1 MKFIIIFIVVSLI
14 NFQCVLAIKD
24 FIEKN
29 INAIGGKMKKYVL
42 IVISVI
48 ILICGKTIP
57 VQADMGPKP
66 DLKVIVSN
74 PPQEEYYLDLLVD
87 YPEDNGYIWLDESE
101 YDSEKIEILQEYRD
115 GDWRAAKVTGTR
127 VPLTGEL
134 IGESSEDK
142 MIHEFGYVGVP
153 DRFRVIIITSDNKV
167 VTSDIIETNTFSSVV
182 YYDFETNEI
191 SKKSIFFDVIR
202 QFLFTCISTLI
213 IEGIILLLF
222 RFKLKD
228 NYKPF
233 LLINIG
239 TQLFLNIIIIT
250 LNMRSGILG
259 ALFMYPLLEIPIFIS
274 EIILFRKYLKPQKKT
289 IITIYT
295 VCANII
301 SFMVG
306 IGLVFLNFK
315 M

>member
-1 MKFIIIFIVVSLI
+1 M
-14 NFQCVLAIKD
+14 
-24 FIEKN
+24 
-29 INAIGGKMKKYVL
+29 
-42 IVISVI
+42 
-48 ILICGKTIP
+48 
-57 VQADMGPKP
+57 
-66 DLKVIVSN
+66 
-74 PPQEEYYLDLLVD
+74 D

-101 YDSEKIEILQEYRD
+101 YDSEKIKILQEYRD

-134 IGESSEDK
+134 IGWESSENK

-153 DRFRVIIITSDNKV
+153 DRFRVIIITSDNNV
-167 VTSDIIETNTFSSVV
+167 ITSDIIETNTFSSVV

-191 SKKSIFFDVIR
+191 SKKSIFFDVIS
-202 QFLFTCISTLI
+202 QFLFTCISTII
-213 IEGIILLLF
+213 IEWIILLLF

-233 LLINIG
+233 SLVNIRIK
-239 TQLFLNIIIIT
+239 LFLNIIIIT
-250 LNMRSGILG
+250 MNIRSGILG
-259 ALFMYPLLEIPIFIS
+259 AKFIYPILEIPIFIS
-274 EIILFRKYLKPQKKT
+274 EIILFRKYLKPQNKT
-289 IITIYT
+289 TITIYT
-295 VCANII
+295 LCANII